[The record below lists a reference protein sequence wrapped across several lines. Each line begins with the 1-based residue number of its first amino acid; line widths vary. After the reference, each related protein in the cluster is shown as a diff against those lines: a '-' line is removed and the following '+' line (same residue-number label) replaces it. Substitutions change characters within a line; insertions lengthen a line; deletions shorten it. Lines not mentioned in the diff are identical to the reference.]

1 MLKVI
6 FLTGLFPSQSRK
18 EIETKSIGVIQYAAD
33 ALQWSIVEGLDY
45 HTDKLKIINLPYVGS
60 YPLRY
65 KDFKIKS
72 FSFSHKLGAS
82 DINVSFLNLPIIK
95 LYSRYYNA
103 KKTLR
108 SLLDDDDE
116 IVLIYAIHTPFIKA
130 AVDLKNRNP
139 SMKIC
144 LVVPDLPEFMSENE
158 SFLYRVLK
166 NIEKKILNKL
176 LEKIDS
182 FVLLTDY
189 MHESL
194 NVGHRPWV
202 RIEGIFSSVID
213 NSVVEKEQ
221 FKTILYSGTLA
232 RRYGIINLLD
242 AFTLIKHKDYRLWIC
257 GEGDAK
263 EELNERAKIDDRIIV
278 FGQIPREQ
286 VLLLQKKAT
295 VLVNPRT
302 SEGEYT
308 KYSFPSKTMEY
319 LASGTPCIMNK
330 LKGIP
335 KEYID
340 FLFFPKNE
348 TPFEL
353 SLKII
358 EVCNIE
364 KSELKKIGDKAK
376 HFIFENKSPD
386 KQCEKIF
393 NMLKKCNYDK

>member
-1 MLKVI
+1 MTKVI
-6 FLTGLFPSQSRK
+6 FLTGLFPPQFRN
-18 EIETKSIGVIQYAAD
+18 EIEAKSIGVIQYAAD
-33 ALQWSIVEGLDY
+33 ALQWSIVHGLDY
-45 HTDKLKIINLPYVGS
+45 HTDNLKIINLPYVGS

-65 KDFKIKS
+65 KDFKLNS
-72 FSFSHKLGAS
+72 FTFSHKSGAC
-82 DINVSFLNLPIIK
+82 DINVSFLNLPLIK

-103 KKTLR
+103 KKTLQ
-108 SLLDDDDE
+108 SLLYE
-116 IVLIYAIHTPFIKA
+116 GNEVVMIYAIHTPFIKA

-139 SMKIC
+139 SLKIC
-144 LVVPDLPEFMSENE
+144 LVVPDLPEFMSDNE
-158 SFLYRVLK
+158 SFFYKVLK
-166 NIEKKILNKL
+166 NTERKILNKL
-176 LEKIDS
+176 LDKIDS
-182 FVLLTDY
+182 FVILTDY

-194 NVGHRPWV
+194 NIGKRPWV
-202 RIEGIFSSVID
+202 RIEGIFSSVSD
-213 NSVVEKEQ
+213 NFYVEKEQ

-257 GEGDAK
+257 GDGDAK
-263 EELNERAKIDDRIIV
+263 EELIERVKLDHRIIF

-286 VLLLQKKAT
+286 VLLLQKRAT

-335 KEYID
+335 KDYFD
-340 FLFFPKNE
+340 FLFFPENE
-348 TPFEL
+348 SFLEL
-353 SLKII
+353 SNKII
-358 EVCNIE
+358 EVCNKE
-364 KSELKKIGDKAK
+364 KSELKKIGEKATR
-376 HFIFENKSPD
+376 FILVNKSPE

-393 NMLKKCNYDK
+393 NMLKKM